1 MEGLGEVNCLPVE
14 SNLGMQITVNRENL
28 MPTLGHLKLLAVWR
42 AGTIS
47 RASNKLASSV
57 GLLSGLMGYSVLDS
71 IVNGVDVFTV
81 NGNISTV
88 PTGDILGSLAVGFAA
103 AMVLS
108 RSLFLK
114 KVFDGSVSDMAKA
127 ISKIDMKK
135 TSLSID
141 SSIPSAADNPEEI
154 KKDYKDLSKLEK
166 ALSKI
171 IMKRGMEKQRAE
183 VGLGKAFKK

>member
-1 MEGLGEVNCLPVE
+1 
-14 SNLGMQITVNRENL
+14 
-28 MPTLGHLKLLAVWR
+28 
-42 AGTIS
+42 
-47 RASNKLASSV
+47 
-57 GLLSGLMGYSVLDS
+57 MGYSVLDS